1 MSAKDRLFDTY
12 AEWRRWTEEEGDAI
26 RQSDWPKVHSCQRAK
41 LELQPRIM
49 KFTDDART
57 ETVGT
62 GTRWEDIEKDL
73 RREVASLIQM
83 ETRNG
88 QVLDTVR
95 RLAQAEQAELDR
107 SRRQLQRVRSY
118 APVRTSVWSSYS

>member
-73 RREVASLIQM
+73 RREVASLIQL

-95 RLAQAEQAELDR
+95 RLAQAEQAELER

>member
-73 RREVASLIQM
+73 RREVASLIQL

>member
-12 AEWRRWTEEEGDAI
+12 AEWRRWTEEEGEAI
-26 RQSDWPKVHSCQRAK
+26 RQSDWPKVQDCQRAK
-41 LELQPRIM
+41 LELQPRIL

-57 ETVGT
+57 ETVGS
-62 GTRWEDIEKDL
+62 GVRWEDIEKDL
-73 RREVASLIQM
+73 RREVASLIQL

-95 RLAQAEQAELDR
+95 RLAKAEAAELER
-107 SRRQLQRVRSY
+107 TRRQLRQVRSY
-118 APVRTSVWSSYS
+118 APVTQSAWSSYS

>member
-41 LELQPRIM
+41 LELQPRIL

-118 APVRTSVWSSYS
+118 APVRSSVWSSYS

>member
-41 LELQPRIM
+41 MELQPRIL

-62 GTRWEDIEKDL
+62 GTRGEDIEKDL
-73 RREVASLIQM
+73 RREVASLIQL

>member
-41 LELQPRIM
+41 LQLQPRIM

-73 RREVASLIQM
+73 RREVASLIQL

>member
-41 LELQPRIM
+41 LELQPRIL

-73 RREVASLIQM
+73 RREVASLIQL

>member
-41 LELQPRIM
+41 LELQPRIL